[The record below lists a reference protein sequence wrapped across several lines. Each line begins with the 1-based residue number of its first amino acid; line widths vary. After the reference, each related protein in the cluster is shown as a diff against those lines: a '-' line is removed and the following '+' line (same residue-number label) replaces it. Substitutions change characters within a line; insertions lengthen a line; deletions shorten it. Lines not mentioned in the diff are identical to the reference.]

1 MFALIRGTMK
11 YGIVYLKDF
20 AQEGHVA
27 TRNDIYE
34 DKEVECLMKDTNKLM
49 LSTDRRRIC

>member
-1 MFALIRGTMK
+1 MK